1 MESSDTSPVG
11 LPSEPLHTGE
21 KKTES
26 MRITVI
32 DYDETHLQEK
42 EVQAVEECFPFK
54 EKPTV
59 TWINIDGLHDNE
71 LIKKVGNSFNI
82 HHLTLEDIVTTGQ
95 RPKMEDFTDYIFLI
109 LKMVE
114 YDEKEKK
121 IKTEQISIVLGSN
134 YVISFQEDVGDVFD
148 TVRQRIRS
156 EKSYVRKMGADYL
169 MYALLDAIVDN
180 YFVILESLGEY
191 IEDREEELVKNPTVL
206 TFQTI
211 QALKREM
218 IELRRSIWPLREIL
232 SNLRPGESS
241 LIEKKT
247 AAYLRDVYDHTFEV
261 MDTVETYRDIL
272 SEMIDIYL
280 STISNRTNEIMKVLT
295 IIATI
300 FIPLTFIVGLY
311 GMNFRYMPE
320 LESKWGYPSI
330 LGVMIAASI
339 LMLSYFRKKKWL

>member
-1 MESSDTSPVG
+1 M
-11 LPSEPLHTGE
+11 GE

-26 MRITVI
+26 VRITVI

-42 EVQAVEECFPFK
+42 EIQAVEECFPFK

-59 TWINIDGLHDNE
+59 TWINVDGLRDTE
-71 LIKKVGNSFNI
+71 LIKKLGNFFNI
-82 HHLTLEDIVTTGQ
+82 HPLTLEDIITTGQ
-95 RPKMEDFTDYIFLI
+95 RPKMGNFTDYIYLL

-121 IKTEQISIVLGSN
+121 INTEQISIVLGPN
-134 YVISFQEDVGDVFD
+134 YVISFQENVGDVFD
-148 TVRQRIRS
+148 QVRERIRS
-156 EKSYVRKMGADYL
+156 EKSYIRKMGADYF
-169 MYALLDAIVDN
+169 MYCLLDAIVDN

-191 IEDREEELVKNPTVL
+191 IEDREEELVRNPTVL

-218 IELRRSIWPLREIL
+218 IEIRRSVWPLREIL
-232 SNLRPGESS
+232 SNLRPGESR

-330 LGVMIAASI
+330 LVIMIAVSI